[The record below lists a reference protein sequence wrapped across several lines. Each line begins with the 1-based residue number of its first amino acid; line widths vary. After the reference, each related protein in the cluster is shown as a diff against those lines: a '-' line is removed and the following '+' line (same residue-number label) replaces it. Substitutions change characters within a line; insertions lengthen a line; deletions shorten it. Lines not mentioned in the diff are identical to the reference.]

1 VVGKRD
7 LAVNARAGQAER
19 ETVNLRAI
27 QLAALRQHVTQLDAS
42 VVGVKSRSTR
52 SRETYAP
59 LLWTLPGTLTDWLSE
74 AVLQAGG

>member
-1 VVGKRD
+1 
-7 LAVNARAGQAER
+7 
-19 ETVNLRAI
+19 
-27 QLAALRQHVTQLDAS
+27 